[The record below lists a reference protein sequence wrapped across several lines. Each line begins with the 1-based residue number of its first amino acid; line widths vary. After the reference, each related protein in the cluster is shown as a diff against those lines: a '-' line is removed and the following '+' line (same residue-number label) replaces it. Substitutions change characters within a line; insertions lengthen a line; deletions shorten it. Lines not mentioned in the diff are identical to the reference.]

1 MDIPRIFTIAESR
14 HRIHNPISAQKLAEL
29 GESLALQPGMR
40 MLDLGSGSGELLC
53 TWARDFGIFGRGIDL
68 CKLFTEQA
76 RQRAKELGVEDRV
89 EFLHADAAGFVE
101 EDKVDVAACLGATWI
116 GGGATGTVALLRRSL
131 KPGGILLIGEPYW
144 LRSPAEEEARGC
156 GCSASDFTTLP
167 ELLRSFLDLGCDV
180 VGMVLASPDD
190 WDRYEARKWIALRRW
205 LDANPHDAMA
215 EEVRGLLRTEPL
227 RLVRFTRPLLG
238 WGIFALMPR

>member
-14 HRIHNPISAQKLAEL
+14 HRIHNPISSQKLIEL
-29 GESLALQPGMR
+29 GECLDLRPGIR

-53 TWARDFGIFGRGIDL
+53 LWAKDFGISGKGVDL
-68 CKLFTEQA
+68 SPLFTEQA
-76 RQRAKELGVEDRV
+76 RRRAEELGVADRV
-89 EFLHADAAGFVE
+89 EFLHGDAAGFVE
-101 EDKVDVAACLGATWI
+101 EQVVDVAACIGATWI
-116 GGGATGTVALLRRSL
+116 GGGFQGTVGLLRRSL
-131 KPGGILLIGEPYW
+131 RDGGILLIGEPYW
-144 LRSPAEEEARGC
+144 LQTPTEEEARGC
-156 GCSASDFTTLP
+156 GCSASDFLTLP
-167 ELLRSFLDLGCDV
+167 ELLQSLMDLGCDV

-205 LDANPHDAMA
+205 LDANPSDAMA

-227 RLVRFTRPLLG
+227 RLARFTRRLLG